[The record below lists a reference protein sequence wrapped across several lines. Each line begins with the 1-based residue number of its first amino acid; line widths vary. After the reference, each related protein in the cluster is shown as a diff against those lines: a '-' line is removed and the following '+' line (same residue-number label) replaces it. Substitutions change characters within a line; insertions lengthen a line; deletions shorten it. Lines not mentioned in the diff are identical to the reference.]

1 MRSDVALAQVIVS
14 NTELLLQAG
23 CGMPPPAATA
33 ACSPAAALLPEPS
46 VSSGFAAVRVGET
59 TASLRCAQLQRGWRE
74 PLALVVR
81 TVADAASAGF
91 TSHLD
96 RLRDGAAA
104 TLAVAARLQ
113 QAKAAA
119 ESNSE
124 LSTVT
129 ASAEEHSALHDKLA
143 ADSAQ
148 SPSVDHAHNRLP
160 APSPATAAA
169 YPTNDM
175 PDAVKGQKPV
185 QAAFRLGFR
194 RAVGP
199 EDSGKVLLQARLHVA
214 STTAELTQGFA
225 PAAALLRATIAGAG
239 LSGAS
244 PSLPAAPR
252 SSSAAATPLASATIA
267 EHGDAPRQPA
277 QTPTSASVWLPHT
290 DGGTYGGGVFANVP
304 WQLSMAFITAEVA
317 PAIVAE
323 GGEIG
328 DAAHGNQHS
337 IAGSGSAA
345 ISVPVSGVQQTRPLR
360 QLVKIGQL
368 TVDVVAMAQQQLPS
382 GEPLAAVQLQ
392 GDRSETRFTTALNDR
407 RPRREG
413 CCGPTF

>member
-1 MRSDVALAQVIVS
+1 MRPDVSLAQVIVS
-14 NTELLLQAG
+14 NTELLLRAG
-23 CGMPPPAATA
+23 FGVPPPAATA

-46 VSSGFAAVRVGET
+46 VSGVFAAFRVGET

-81 TVADAASAGF
+81 TVADVASAGF
-91 TSHLD
+91 TGHLD
-96 RLRDGAAA
+96 TLRDGTAAA
-104 TLAVAARLQ
+104 LGAAARLQ
-113 QAKAAA
+113 QSTAAA
-119 ESNSE
+119 VSNSM
-124 LSTVT
+124 SGT
-129 ASAEEHSALHDKLA
+129 AMGLAEEHRASDGKLA
-143 ADSAQ
+143 ADSA
-148 SPSVDHAHNRLP
+148 HASTVEHARVRLP

-169 YPTNDM
+169 YPVRDPLVITHE
-175 PDAVKGQKPV
+175 PAQP
-185 QAAFRLGFR
+185 AYRLGFR

-199 EDSGKVLLQARLHVA
+199 EGSGKVLLQARLHVA

-277 QTPTSASVWLPHT
+277 QTPTSASVWLPRT
-290 DGGTYGGGVFANVP
+290 DGGAHGGGVFANVP
-304 WQLSMAFITAEVA
+304 WQLSMATITAEVA
-317 PAIVAE
+317 PAIGVE

-328 DAAHGNQHS
+328 DAARGNQHS

-345 ISVPVSGVQQTRPLR
+345 ITVPVSGVQQTRPLR

-368 TVDVVAMAQQQLPS
+368 TVDVVAMAQQQLPP

-392 GDRSETRFTTALNDR
+392 GDRSETSFTTAMNDR

-413 CCGPTF
+413 CCGPTL